1 MNYTICGV
9 KILEKKNILYS
20 LTKIYGIGI
29 KLSKKICEKLK
40 IDNKKKTF
48 NLKESEFILL
58 NNFIKKIIIENDLKL
73 LIKENLKRILN
84 LNNYKSYR
92 HKKKLPCRGQRTKTN
107 AKTRKKMNH
116 EKI

>member
-1 MNYTICGV
+1 MNYSICGV
-9 KILEKKNILYS
+9 KISEKKNILFG

-29 KLSKKICEKLK
+29 KLSNKICKKLK
-40 IDNKKKTF
+40 IDVKKKVF
-48 NLKESEFILL
+48 NLSNIEFELL

-84 LNNYKSYR
+84 LNSYKSYR